1 MKILLKNVYAHDP
14 QVNLDEKT
22 SILICDGL
30 IEKVAKDIYEDGIDE
45 VRDMHGNIAIPG
57 MVDMHVHFRDPGF
70 EYKETIE
77 TGLRA
82 AAHGGYVAVL
92 PMANTN
98 PVCDDGSK
106 VKYLIERANYKK
118 GRTRL
123 IPLGACTK
131 GLKGESLAEIGDMHA
146 FGIKAL
152 SDDGCGIQDSGLAR
166 RVMDYAKSFDLPV
179 LSHCQ
184 VESLAGSGV
193 VNEGF
198 ASTHLGMAGWP
209 AAAEEI
215 QIARDI
221 QLAKLTGCHIHIQ
234 HVTTVGGAEI
244 IQAAKK
250 EGIPV
255 SCEVTPHHLF
265 LCEDDISDLDYNTNL
280 KMNPPL
286 RTKQDCKALQEA
298 LAQGIIDVI
307 ATDHA
312 PHAKHEKALEFEL
325 APFGT
330 TGLETSFSLVYT
342 KLINSNKL
350 SWNRFVEASC
360 IKPREI
366 LHLEKVS
373 LSAGSVADISI
384 FDTKHKWSVTQ
395 DFFESKSVNSAFL
408 GMELQGIAS
417 DVYVEGC
424 ASLKNGKVMF

>member
-1 MKILLKNVYAHDP
+1 
-14 QVNLDEKT
+14 
-22 SILICDGL
+22 
-30 IEKVAKDIYEDGIDE
+30 
-45 VRDMHGNIAIPG
+45 
-57 MVDMHVHFRDPGF
+57 
-70 EYKETIE
+70 
-77 TGLRA
+77 
-82 AAHGGYVAVL
+82 
-92 PMANTN
+92 
-98 PVCDDGSK
+98 
-106 VKYLIERANYKK
+106 
-118 GRTRL
+118 
-123 IPLGACTK
+123 
-131 GLKGESLAEIGDMHA
+131 
-146 FGIKAL
+146 
-152 SDDGCGIQDSGLAR
+152 
-166 RVMDYAKSFDLPV
+166 
-179 LSHCQ
+179 
-184 VESLAGSGV
+184 
-193 VNEGF
+193 
-198 ASTHLGMAGWP
+198 MAGWP

-234 HVTTVGGAEI
+234 HVTTVGGVEI

-350 SWNRFVEASC
+350 SWNRFVEASS

-384 FDTKHKWSVTQ
+384 FDTKHKWSVSQ

-408 GMELQGIAS
+408 GMELQGITS